1 MTRDRGPIFIGGL
14 SHSGKTE
21 LRLVLSAHPELS
33 LTRRTYMWDR
43 FFGRFGD
50 LDRDRN
56 LDRCLATM
64 LRDAGV
70 RALEPDEDQLRQEF
84 RQGPATYARLFA
96 LVHQHHAERLGK
108 RRWGEQLGF
117 VERFADPIFSAYPTA
132 RMIHMIR
139 DPRDRETLAATGRKP
154 GRVGWETARWLRS
167 AELAERNRRRYGD
180 GYRVVRYE
188 TFASRPVQTMR
199 ELCAFIDE
207 VFLPGME
214 EVLATVSFDGPG
226 ATDPE
231 RRPVRRAVQASTV
244 DVAFVNR
251 YARRQLPAFGY
262 PVTEPALSPREH
274 LAFLLVDQPV
284 NRAAMAAWHIVGA
297 VDPAWRAGR

>member
-1 MTRDRGPIFIGGL
+1 MTLDRGPIFIGGL
-14 SHSGKTE
+14 SYSGKTQ
-21 LRLVLSAHPELS
+21 LRLVLGAHPELS

-50 LDRDRN
+50 LHRTRN

-70 RALEPDEDQLRQEF
+70 RALEPDEDRIRREF
-84 RQGPATYARLFA
+84 LQGPATYARLFA
-96 LVHQHHAERLGK
+96 LVHRHHAERLGK

-117 VERFADPIFSAYPTA
+117 VERFADPIFAAFPTA

-139 DPRDRETLAATGRKP
+139 DPRDRETLAATGRSP

-167 AELAERNRRRYGD
+167 AELAERNCRRYSD

-188 TFASRPVQTMR
+188 TLAAQPTETVR

-207 VFLPGME
+207 AFLDGMDQA
-214 EVLATVSFDGPG
+214 LASVTFAGTD
-226 ATDPE
+226 AADPE
-231 RRPVRRAVQASTV
+231 RRPARRSVHASTA

-274 LAFLLVDQPV
+274 LSFLLVDQPV

-297 VDPAWRAGR
+297 VDPSRRIGG